1 VNSFLFAP
9 EGQRRLAVIR
19 VFLGAVLLFDAL
31 VHWRYAI
38 ELYSRS
44 GPPMPLFVR
53 AVADSKDAAL
63 LRDDAGVPIVPR
75 VEPWP
80 PVPVPSP
87 QLAVIVHSLL
97 VFSLASVVAG
107 WRTRT
112 SLVGTILLT
121 LWLAPFDLPG
131 TFAKHTVVALH
142 LLVLLAFSGCGD
154 VWSVD
159 AFSRIHD
166 ADRCR
171 LSSAAPR
178 RLMQILICC
187 VYLGAAITKIKTP
200 AFTNGDLL
208 TFSLLDDHWGCGPA
222 GFWLATMPHVTLM
235 LSLATILYE
244 IMFPVLIWV
253 PRMRLF
259 TLGLATAVHTAMAG
273 LLNLETFSPIMLAA
287 LVSFAHERDLA
298 AVARLFGAFSVLPGM
313 RHISGASRRALGTRA
328 SGDSGAAR
336 RAFFK
341 RGWHFCAAVAFV
353 SAGFVLQYCL
363 DWYGIFGRHSLAALN
378 EISSGDVAEMLSQ
391 RSPPYEDYFHRI
403 EVGARVG
410 GNQVFGPSRRFEI
423 GQRAYVLAQLIQP
436 HPVMELEGI
445 LIMPDGR
452 EAVRFSRRIDPTF
465 DYAINGFE
473 LTEELPPGTYR
484 ILIQAEGFVVAD
496 RRFELLP

>member
-1 VNSFLFAP
+1 MAL
-9 EGQRRLAVIR
+9 IR
-19 VFLGAVLLFDAL
+19 IFLGAVLLFDAL
-31 VHWRYAI
+31 VHGRYAI

-53 AVADSKDAAL
+53 AVAEPDGASQPQEDAVL
-63 LRDDAGVPIVPR
+63 PIVPR

-80 PVPVPSP
+80 PVAVPSP
-87 QLAVIVHSLL
+87 QMAVMAHSLL
-97 VFSLASVVAG
+97 VFALASVAVG

-112 SLVGTILLT
+112 SLISTILMT
-121 LWLAPFDLPG
+121 LWLAPLDLPG

-159 AFSRIHD
+159 AFSRSHD
-166 ADRCR
+166 ADRCP

-187 VYLGAAITKIKTP
+187 VYIGAAMTKIKTP

-222 GFWLATMPHVTLM
+222 GLWLSTMPHVTLF
-235 LSLATILYE
+235 LSLATIVYE
-244 IMFPVLIWV
+244 VVFPVVIWV
-253 PRMRLF
+253 PRLRLF
-259 TLGLATAVHTAMAG
+259 TLALAAAVHTTMAG

-287 LVSFAHERDLA
+287 LLSFVGERDLTV
-298 AVARLFGAFSVLPGM
+298 VARFIRSIPALPGTGL
-313 RHISGASRRALGTRA
+313 ISQYSRNGSSRSVA
-328 SGDSGAAR
+328 DESGAAR
-336 RAFFK
+336 AIFSSTP
-341 RGWHFCAAVAFV
+341 WHLCTAAAVV
-353 SAGFVLQYCL
+353 SAGFALQYGL
-363 DWYGIFGRHSLAALN
+363 DWYGVFGRHRLPALN
-378 EISSGDVAEMLSQ
+378 EISAGDVADMLSQ
-391 RSPPYEDYFHRI
+391 RSPPFEDYFHRI

-410 GNQVFGPSRRFEI
+410 GNQVFGSSGQFAI
-423 GQRAYVLAQLIQP
+423 GQRAYVVAQLIQP
-436 HPVMELEGI
+436 HPVIELEGL

-452 EAVRFSRRIDPTF
+452 EAARFSRRIDPTF

-473 LTEELPPGTYR
+473 LTKELPPGTYR
-484 ILIQAEGFVVAD
+484 ILIQAEGFVIAD